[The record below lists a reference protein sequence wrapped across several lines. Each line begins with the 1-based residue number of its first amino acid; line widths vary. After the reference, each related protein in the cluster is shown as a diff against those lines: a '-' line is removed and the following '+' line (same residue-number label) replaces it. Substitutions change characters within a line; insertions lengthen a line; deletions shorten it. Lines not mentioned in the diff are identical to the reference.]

1 METVVKLR
9 QKSVG
14 ISFAGGGVKSFAEL
28 STYETLI
35 SKNIKVSAVTGTSMG
50 SFLAAG
56 VAYGMDPE
64 ELEALI
70 LATDQALAESEL
82 FKKRPVWLTLLAAN
96 QSNGLVMPNRLA
108 ETVASLHPLYQ
119 GMMLSELSMPIA
131 IPTVDIISGKIV
143 VFTNNRSYFAQGLN
157 EQVWE
162 FYDGDITVLE
172 ACLASSAY
180 PLMIQ
185 PMLIGDYQLV
195 DGGVLMNSPVDLF
208 DRQQTEYVISL
219 GIKRKSY
226 EEPAFKSNEVAMR
239 AMNFLMSQQI
249 DRSISSANVV
259 VQFEV
264 DATTFE
270 FGNAKEIIM
279 AGRQYMLD
287 QTIDW
292 GDLYERE
299 VIESAREEVKSDEWT
314 AIKNRFKQWFV
325 GKQTK
330 STKK

>member
-82 FKKRPVWLTLLAAN
+82 FKRRPVWLTLLAAN
-96 QSNGLVMPNRLA
+96 QSSGLVVPKRLA
-108 ETVASLHPLYQ
+108 EVVASLHPLYQ
-119 GMMLSELSMPIA
+119 SVMLSELPMPIA
-131 IPTVDIISGKIV
+131 IPTVDIISGKII

-157 EQVWE
+157 GQEWE
-162 FYDGDITVLE
+162 FFDEDITVLE

-180 PLMIQ
+180 PLVIQ

-208 DRQQTEYVISL
+208 DRQQTEYVLSL
-219 GIKRKSY
+219 GIKRKTY
-226 EEPAFKSNEVAMR
+226 EGPAHKSNEVAMR

-249 DRSISSANVV
+249 DRSISSADEII
-259 VQFEV
+259 QFEV

-270 FGNAKEIIM
+270 FGNAKSIIS
-279 AGRQYMLD
+279 AGRHHMLGH
-287 QTIDW
+287 TIDV

-299 VIESAREEVKSDEWT
+299 VVQSNSEDVESATWV
-314 AIKNRFKQWFV
+314 AIKQRIKQWFV
-325 GKQTK
+325 DK
-330 STKK
+330 